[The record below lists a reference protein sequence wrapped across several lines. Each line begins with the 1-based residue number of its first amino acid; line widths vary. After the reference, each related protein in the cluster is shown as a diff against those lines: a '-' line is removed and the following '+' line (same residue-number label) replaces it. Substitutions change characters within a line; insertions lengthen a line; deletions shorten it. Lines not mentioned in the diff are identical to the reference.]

1 MATRPKPAPRQYEIS
16 PRVELQASTRPYNRV
31 AGAPHTRPLRI
42 YTLDPSVS
50 GRTGGIATVDVPYE
64 DLDPGP
70 AGTLFEID
78 PQGAPAPLK
87 AGPLDLDHPYLLLQ
101 NGLSPSPDN
110 GQFHLQMVYAVCS
123 LTYAAFRRALGRDV
137 AWGCGLSTGRG
148 DTLRL
153 RVRPFAFAE
162 ENAYYDRDDHGLSFG
177 YFRAGGQPAGYTVPG
192 GLVFASLSHDIIA
205 HETSHALLDGLRSQ
219 FYQPSQPDVLGFH
232 EGFADLVAYFL
243 HFTYPNVVEQAIRD
257 SAGLLSHASLLTNLA
272 TEFGYADSS
281 SGPASALRS
290 AVDVA
295 GIATFDADELP
306 PGKQGPKPYH
316 QDMEAHELG
325 SVLVSAVFEA
335 FATVFR
341 RKSERLL
348 HIAGVTPGQ
357 FGPKNAEGPL
367 VPAMAELASE
377 IAGQFLNVCIRA
389 IDYCPP
395 VDMELCEYLRALIT
409 ADVELVPDDRWGY
422 REALMR
428 AFRRRRL
435 FPGHVEF
442 MTEGAVKWDAPDP
455 AVVIPDLAFS
465 RLRFDGDPARAADA
479 GELRR
484 QAEAL
489 GAFVSSP
496 AHAAAFHLVAPGT
509 PPPKGVTYVSLPRV
523 ESVRCA
529 RRVSPNGAVV
539 FDLIAEVL
547 QTGTVER
554 KGTLFDF
561 TGGCTIVID
570 PFGQVRY
577 VIHKRL
583 GSADRQTRQFEAMRG
598 PLAKFWIKEGKRLR
612 PRPRMLKTL
621 HAGMKQR
628 RSQR

>member
-1 MATRPKPAPRQYEIS
+1 MASRPKTSPPRYEIS
-16 PRVELQASTRPYNRV
+16 PRVELQASTRPYSRV

-42 YTLDPSVS
+42 FTLDPSVS
-50 GRTGGIATVDVPYE
+50 GRAGGIATVDVPYE

-78 PQGAPAPLK
+78 PKGAPAPLE
-87 AGPLDLDHPYLLLQ
+87 AEALDLDHPYLLLQ

-123 LTYAAFRRALGRDV
+123 LTYAAFRRALGRDI
-137 AWGCGLSTGRG
+137 AWACGLSTGRG

-153 RVRPFAFAE
+153 RVRPFAFLGD
-162 ENAYYDRDDHGLSFG
+162 NAYYDRGDNGLSFG
-177 YFRAGGQPAGYTVPG
+177 YFRAGKRPAGYTVPG

-205 HETSHALLDGLRSQ
+205 HETAHALLDGLRSQ
-219 FYQPSQPDVLGFH
+219 FYEPIQPDVLGFH

-243 HFTYPNVVEQAIRD
+243 HFTYPDVVAQAIRD
-257 SAGLLSHASLLTNLA
+257 IAVLSHANLLTNLA
-272 TEFGYADSS
+272 TEFGYADSAP
-281 SGPASALRS
+281 GDPSAMRS
-290 AVDVA
+290 AVDVE

-306 PGKQGPKPYH
+306 PGKQGPKVYRPN
-316 QDMEAHELG
+316 MEAHELG

-348 HIAGVTPGQ
+348 RLAGVTPGQ
-357 FGPKNAEGPL
+357 FGPRNADGPL
-367 VPAMAELASE
+367 VPVMAELASD

-389 IDYCPP
+389 LDYCPP

-409 ADVELVPDDRWGY
+409 ADAEIVPDDRWGY

-435 FPGHVEF
+435 FPGHVGF
-442 MTEGAVKWDAPDP
+442 MTEGAVKWAAPDP
-455 AVVIPDLAFS
+455 EVVIPDLAFS
-465 RLRFDGDPARAADA
+465 RLRFDGDPARAADVH
-479 GELRR
+479 ELRR

-496 AHAAAFHLVAPGT
+496 QHAPSFHLVAPGT

-523 ESVRCA
+523 ESIRCA

-554 KGTLFDF
+554 EGTLFDF

-577 VIHKRL
+577 IIHKRL
-583 GSADRQTRQFEAMRG
+583 GSAGRQTRQFQAMRG
-598 PLAKFWIKEGKRLR
+598 PLRKFWIKDGKRLR
-612 PRPRMLKTL
+612 PRPSMLKTL
-621 HAGMKQR
+621 HAARHR
-628 RSQR
+628 RRER